1 MTSSENSPETPQNP
15 YAPTAWGSY
24 DDELVCPS
32 GQKCRVKK
40 LDFTDVMASGM
51 MDQLNTLS
59 GVVDKHAKKAD
70 GQPPIDAYKMMTDKR
85 TAGQMKTL
93 IDEVVCMVVTAPM
106 VEMPPEDFTKRVVG
120 VVYSDTIGILDKMRI
135 FEVAMG
141 DLSEL
146 EKFRSG
152 TDKSA

>member
-1 MTSSENSPETPQNP
+1 MTSSETPQDT
-15 YAPTAWGSY
+15 YAPTVWGQY
-24 DDELVCPS
+24 DEELVCPS

-59 GVVDKHAKKAD
+59 GVVDKHVKKAE
-70 GQPPIDAYKMMTDKR
+70 GQPPIDALKMMTDKR
-85 TAGQMKTL
+85 TAGQMKVL
-93 IDEVVCMVVTAPM
+93 IDEVVCMVVTAPK
-106 VEMPPEDFTKRVVG
+106 VEMPPEDFSDRVIG
-120 VVYSDTIGILDKMRI
+120 VVYADTIGIIDKMRV
-135 FEVAMG
+135 FELAMG